1 MPAYFDKPMKKIL
14 LVCLLGYLPLSSFAQ
29 ELAKDT
35 VAIKNV
41 IADFF
46 ELFSQND
53 LKYME
58 RNCTPEFELYEVG
71 YLWTTD
77 TLRNFVAKRQAQKRV
92 WVRTNAFNF
101 IRINVKKDIAW
112 VGYYNT
118 ASLTH
123 AETNEKRTVKWLESA
138 ILVKKNRRW
147 WLTQMHSTPMPK

>member
-1 MPAYFDKPMKKIL
+1 MKKL
-14 LVCLLGYLPLSSFAQ
+14 LLFVFLALAPLSGFTQ
-29 ELAKDT
+29 TVAKDT
-35 VAIKNV
+35 MAIKNV

-53 LKYME
+53 LKYLE
-58 RNCTPEFELYEVG
+58 RNCTPDFGLYEVG

-101 IRINVKKDIAW
+101 IKFTAKKDIAW

-118 ASLTH
+118 ATLVH
-123 AETNEKRTVKWLESA
+123 AETNEKRTVRWLESA
-138 ILVKKNRRW
+138 ILVRKDRRW
-147 WLTQMHSTPMPK
+147 WLTQMHSTPLNK

>member
-1 MPAYFDKPMKKIL
+1 MKKLLL
-14 LVCLLGYLPLSSFAQ
+14 LVFLAYAPLHGFTQ
-29 ELAKDT
+29 TLAKDT

-53 LKYME
+53 LKYLE
-58 RNCTPEFELYEVG
+58 RNCTPDFGLYEVG

-92 WVRTNAFNF
+92 WIRTNAFNF
-101 IRINVKKDIAW
+101 IKFTVKKDIAW

-118 ASLTH
+118 ATLVH
-123 AETNEKRTVKWLESA
+123 AETNEKRTVRWLESA
-138 ILVKKNRRW
+138 ILVKKGRRW
-147 WLTQMHSTPMPK
+147 WLTQMHSTPLNK